1 MPPEEKSRCTVELL
15 ARASKLAYAIKGG
28 EIDYERAPENSEA
41 IAAHGYEVCDHTSPR
56 SKGGTGK
63 SQLHA
68 VALKPSDDKSPIVIA
83 YRGTATKQDVKEDVR
98 LANGQVNKVF
108 RDDAYAFYL
117 KVQRENPGREIV
129 LTGHSLGGHL
139 AQYVGSKAYH
149 TDGALRHDLTTHASP
164 KLQVR
169 TFNTAPIENKH
180 GAVFR
185 HHAMLENQFINY
197 RLHKDVVSDLPLQ
210 KYYGNIYVHKAAPG
224 RKFVSAHSIDS
235 MLSDLPEETL
245 AQTVGTG
252 AKKSSYQNLLRE
264 TVQGFHSSYQSRVQG
279 QYFSRFRVGR
289 RNLRLLDKQLPQV
302 INYLEQGQNQQAH
315 KLLASIENAMK
326 GKKSTRLFRKMRK
339 MIAHVQTHEQINAVR
354 TNIAVNEMHS
364 KFEKQKA
371 KYKTFLES
379 KPAPK
384 EGRTSQEVAAEDP
397 SVIARK

>member
-1 MPPEEKSRCTVELL
+1 MPPKEKSRCTVELL

-56 SKGGTGK
+56 TKGGTGK

-68 VALKPSDDKSPIVIA
+68 VALKPTDDNAPIVIA
-83 YRGTATKQDVKEDVR
+83 YRGTATTQDVKEDAR

-149 TDGALRHDLTTHASP
+149 TEATLRRDLATHAPP

-169 TFNTAPIENKH
+169 TFNTAPINNKH

-185 HHAMLENQFINY
+185 HHPMLESQFVNY
-197 RLHKDVVSDLPLQ
+197 RLHKDVVSDLPMQ
-210 KYYGNIYVHKAAPG
+210 EYYGNIYVHKAAPG

-235 MLSDLPEETL
+235 MLSDLPKSTL
-245 AQTVGTG
+245 AQPVGNTPQRN
-252 AKKSSYQNLLRE
+252 SQQNLLRE
-264 TVQGFHSSYQSRVQG
+264 TIQGFHASYQSRVKG

-289 RNLRLLDKQLPQV
+289 KNLRLLDKQLPQV
-302 INYLEQGQNQQAH
+302 INYLDQGQYQQAH
-315 KLLASIENAMK
+315 KLLASMNNNIK
-326 GKKSTRLFRKMRK
+326 GKKCKRVLHSMQKMVC
-339 MIAHVQTHEQINAVR
+339 HVETHHQLNAIR
-354 TNIAVNEMHS
+354 TNISVSELHS
-364 KFEKQKA
+364 KFQDQKG
-371 KYKTFLES
+371 KYKTFLEKQS
-379 KPAPK
+379 AQK
-384 EGRTSQEVAAEDP
+384 EGVATPEVAAEDP